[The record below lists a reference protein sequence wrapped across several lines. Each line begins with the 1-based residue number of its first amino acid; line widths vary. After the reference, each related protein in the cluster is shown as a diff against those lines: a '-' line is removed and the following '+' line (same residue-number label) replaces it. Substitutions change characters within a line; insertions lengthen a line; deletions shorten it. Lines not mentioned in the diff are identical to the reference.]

1 MQADKHSEL
10 LDYFCFDNFGV
21 TGLRCLRSVLL
32 GTLALV
38 LGSTA
43 GLAEKRVAL
52 VIGNSDYQNV
62 ARLAN
67 PANDAAA
74 MAAIFKKAKFD
85 EVELRNDL
93 SATAMRRALRDFAD
107 KARDADIAVVYYA
120 GHGIEVDGNNYLIP
134 IDAQLD
140 RDTDVYDETFAL
152 DRILVAVEPAK
163 QLRLVILDACRD
175 NPFSKTMK
183 RTVGSRAIGRGL
195 AKVEPSSPNTMIA
208 FAAKAGFTASDGES
222 KNSPFAAA
230 LVKHL
235 ATPGLDLRKAFGYVR
250 DDVLKV
256 TNNKQEPFVYGSL
269 GGNDVALVPAV
280 AIAAPPTATAP
291 AANTDANSAIRRDY
305 ELAERVGTR
314 EAWDFFIATYP
325 DGFYAKL
332 AQAQRNKMTAEE
344 ARLKAT
350 EKARVAQD
358 EQTRL
363 AIEGAKAAE
372 QTKAAA
378 QARAAEEA
386 RVAAE
391 KKKALE
397 DTRVAEAEKI
407 KAAAQAKAAED
418 ARIAEVKV
426 KAAEQKLAEQKSKDD
441 TKADNR
447 QIGPIASLTPPDQAG
462 QTAPKLEPAT
472 AVAGADIPRLLQT
485 ELRRVG
491 CNVGAVDGN
500 WNAAAQKSMAL
511 FNQSAG
517 TKLDVKVASLD
528 ALDVV
533 KSKSARICPLICD
546 HGFKADGERCVKVTC
561 KAGFEVGDDNTCERI
576 EVKKPVAKR
585 DSGKG
590 TADKPAEK
598 PKSSGE
604 GQYVCGPGGC
614 RAVAKGCRL
623 ERRPG
628 YQGMMY
634 NAEVCG

>member
-1 MQADKHSEL
+1 MFS
-10 LDYFCFDNFGV
+10 
-21 TGLRCLRSVLL
+21 
-32 GTLALV
+32 
-38 LGSTA
+38 STV

-67 PANDAAA
+67 PANDAAV
-74 MAAIFKKAKFD
+74 MAATFKNAKFD
-85 EVELRNDL
+85 VVESRNDL
-93 SATAMRRALRDFAD
+93 SAIAMRRALRDFAD

-222 KNSPFAAA
+222 KNSPFAIA

-280 AIAAPPTATAP
+280 AAPATATAP
-291 AANTDANSAIRRDY
+291 AASTDSNSAIRRDY

-332 AQAQRNKMTAEE
+332 AQAQRNKLTAEE

-350 EKARVAQD
+350 EKAKTAQD

-372 QTKAAA
+372 QAKAAA
-378 QARAAEEA
+378 QAKAAEEA

-397 DTRVAEAEKI
+397 DTKVAEAEKV

-418 ARIAEVKV
+418 ARIAAEKVKV
-426 KAAEQKLAEQKSKDD
+426 AEAKAAEAKAAEQKTKDATKKDD
-441 TKADNR
+441 RTV
-447 QIGPIASLTPPDQAG
+447 GPLAALTPPDQAT
-462 QTAPKLEPAT
+462 QTAPKTEPAT
-472 AVAGADIPRLLQT
+472 AVAVADVPRLLQT

-491 CNVGAVDGN
+491 CNTGAVDGN

-533 KSKSARICPLICD
+533 KSKTARICPLICD
-546 HGFKADGERCVKVTC
+546 HGFRADGERCVKISC

-585 DSGKG
+585 DSGKR
-590 TADKPAEK
+590 TADKPAEQPK
-598 PKSSGE
+598 PSGG
-604 GQYVCGPGGC
+604 GQYVCGQGGC
-614 RAVAKGCRL
+614 RTVAKGCRI
-623 ERRPG
+623 ERRVGP
-628 YQGMMY
+628 YQGIMV
-634 NAEVCG
+634 NTEVCG